1 MTELLKAHTSRF
13 GEKMHVPPHEY
24 HRTPDPV
31 TQEITGS
38 RNMADVAD
46 DCRVPRSGRRVVKQ
60 RGANSRESDV
70 CLRREARSADILW
83 ERGARGTAHP
93 PRRTRPQGTKEL
105 IMAAPVLTLEAIE
118 KLSDELR
125 KAPDLPKAKRV
136 LTKKE
141 AVLALKPAIDE
152 LRNRGYS
159 VEQVANLLSEK
170 GMAITFGSLRQY
182 LADKQGGSRGKK
194 KKGAASSAAA
204 SSATSLAG
212 GTPQA
217 SRPANDADA
226 DATAGH
232 PVAKAGTTS
241 PVKGSGKAGE
251 RPAEKA
257 DDKKGPGF
265 KVREDTKD
273 I

>member
-1 MTELLKAHTSRF
+1 
-13 GEKMHVPPHEY
+13 
-24 HRTPDPV
+24 
-31 TQEITGS
+31 
-38 RNMADVAD
+38 
-46 DCRVPRSGRRVVKQ
+46 
-60 RGANSRESDV
+60 
-70 CLRREARSADILW
+70 
-83 ERGARGTAHP
+83 
-93 PRRTRPQGTKEL
+93 
-105 IMAAPVLTLEAIE
+105 MAAPVLTLEAIE

-159 VEQVANLLSEK
+159 VEQVANLLTEK

-194 KKGAASSAAA
+194 KKGAASSAPT

-217 SRPANDADA
+217 SRPTNDA

-232 PVAKAGTTS
+232 TAAKAGTTS
-241 PVKGSGKAGE
+241 LAKGSGKPGE